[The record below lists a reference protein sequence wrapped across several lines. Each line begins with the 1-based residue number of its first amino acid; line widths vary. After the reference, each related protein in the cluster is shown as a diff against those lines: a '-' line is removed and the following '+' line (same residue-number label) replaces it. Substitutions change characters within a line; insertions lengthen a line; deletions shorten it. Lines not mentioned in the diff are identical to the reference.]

1 MATSPS
7 THTGRNHQQ
16 QQEPLVLYE
25 VRDRI
30 AYLTMNRPQKR
41 NALNNALIQALAEAL
56 SRAEA
61 ESRVRVIVLRG
72 RGPAFCAGLDLQHL
86 AEMQKASLEENMA
99 DSLRLM
105 ELFKLMYTLAKPLI
119 AQVEGPALGGG
130 AGLATLCDFIF
141 ATPNAQFGYTEV
153 RIGFVPALVMVFLV
167 RQLGERKARE
177 LLLTGTI
184 LSAKDAHQLGL
195 VREVLPPEEIS
206 ERIHAFATH
215 LAKTTAPESI
225 ARTRWMLAHLFNYP
239 FPQILEFAA
248 EQNARARLTKDCQ
261 TGIRRFL
268 QREALEW

>member
-1 MATSPS
+1 MGTTTTTRSNQA
-7 THTGRNHQQ
+7 NAQQ
-16 QQEPLVLYE
+16 HEPLVLYE

-30 AYLTMNRPQKR
+30 AYLTMNRPEKR

-61 ESRVRVIVLRG
+61 ESRVRVIVLRS

-86 AEMQKASLEENMA
+86 AEMQQASLEENIA

-141 ATPNAQFGYTEV
+141 ATPDARFGYTEV

-177 LLLTGTI
+177 LLLTGSI
-184 LSAKDAHQLGL
+184 LSAEEARQLGL
-195 VREVLPPEEIS
+195 VREILPASEIG
-206 ERIHAFATH
+206 ERIHTFATQ
-215 LAKTTAPESI
+215 LAKTASPESL

-268 QREALEW
+268 QREPLEW